1 MIQVV
6 VLLSVMKA
14 YVQIQ
19 MFIAA
24 LSVIKSQTEKKSPS
38 TGELQFT
45 QSNIIEYS
53 SVVNKNDY

>member
-24 LSVIKSQTEKKSPS
+24 LSVIKSQTEKKVH
-38 TGELQFT
+38 Q
-45 QSNIIEYS
+45 QVNCS
-53 SVVNKNDY
+53 SLNPT